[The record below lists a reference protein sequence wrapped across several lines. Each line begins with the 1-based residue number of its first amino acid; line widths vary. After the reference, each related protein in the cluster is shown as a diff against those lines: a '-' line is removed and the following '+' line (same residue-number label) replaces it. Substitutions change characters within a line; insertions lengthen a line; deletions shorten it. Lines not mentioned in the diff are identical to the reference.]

1 MPATLTRPTQRVR
14 GFTLLEILVVMAIIG
29 AVSALAVV
37 RLESSD
43 ARRVAQVAEQLA
55 TVLEAAR
62 DEAIST
68 GNSVAI
74 SSDGQGYQFWLADDE
89 RNAWLVFPAHETLQ
103 AQRLGEGVMWRSQQV
118 NGHDRPVGER
128 LVFPPDGTVEP
139 FALVLSVGQASLLL
153 EMDAIGRSGIHD
165 APQL

>member
-74 SSDGQGYQFWLADDE
+74 SSDGQGYQFWSDHGDYGEWIALPMNELLPAKRLPDG
-89 RNAWLVFPAHETLQ
+89 VFWQ
-103 AQRLGEGVMWRSQQV
+103 AQRVNDRNGSLGERII
-118 NGHDRPVGER
+118 
-128 LVFPPDGTVEP
+128 FPPDGVLDPFSVELRAGDTVVQLEGD
-139 FALVLSVGQASLLL
+139 VMGRIEVRNAS
-153 EMDAIGRSGIHD
+153 
-165 APQL
+165 